1 MITLELKI
9 LVALHLLFAAI
20 FVGSNV
26 FLDFLLTPRLDL
38 IPPGQAARLGDRLGT
53 DFAILNWITLVG
65 LPLSGLLMLW
75 RLGTIREL
83 AYFAFYRSGYGIA
96 LCTMIAIW
104 ATLIATASVLT
115 FYLRPRVVVKLPYDA
130 SRQRVEGA
138 RQDAMRYANWMRW
151 LARYNVVVSMLAIVV
166 GGFLRF
172 GGFAF

>member
-1 MITLELKI
+1 MLEVQI
-9 LVALHLLFAAI
+9 LVAFHLLFAAI

-75 RLGTIREL
+75 RLGTIGQL
-83 AYFAFYRSGYGIA
+83 ADASFYSSGYGIA

-104 ATLIATASVLT
+104 ATLVATATMLT

-130 SRQRVEGA
+130 SRQQVEGA
-138 RQDAMRYANWMRW
+138 RADAMRYANWMRW

-172 GGFAF
+172 GGFSF